1 MSRLFIT
8 QREIDFISDL
18 TKEVIKDVIGQKVYY
33 FPVSEIKSNVHDVYE
48 EAPEKVFDNPIE
60 IEALVKYQPQ
70 TVTSNI
76 FGTEEVYSI
85 EVFFH
90 RRDLIDKEI
99 EIREGDF
106 FSYGTVFF
114 EILTAQDVGTIFGQ
128 IEYNTGVKVLG
139 KQARKGQFTARVFG
153 PTGEEYSDDDAVQD
167 TFIQQRGERN
177 NKLGTTGDKR
187 DLIEKGILEKPIT
200 GPKEISKSVVNNKG
214 RSSFYDE
221 EV

>member
-8 QREIDFISDL
+8 PREVDFISDL
-18 TKEVIKDVIGQKVYY
+18 TKEVIKDVIGQKIYY
-33 FPVSEIKSNVHDVYE
+33 FPVSETKSDVHDVYE
-48 EAPEKVFDNPIE
+48 EAPNKVFDNPIE

-70 TVTSNI
+70 EISSNL
-76 FGTEEVYSI
+76 FGTEEKYTI

-128 IEYNTGVKVLG
+128 IEYNTGVKVVG
-139 KQARKGQFTARVFG
+139 RQARKGQFTSKIFG
-153 PTGEEYSDDDAVQD
+153 PTGEEYTDLDAVQNA
-167 TFIQQRGERN
+167 FVQQRGQESNR
-177 NKLGTTGDKR
+177 LGKTGDKR
-187 DLIEKGILEKPIT
+187 DLIEKGVLEKPISE
-200 GPKEISKSVVNNKG
+200 PAEVSKKTINNKG

-221 EV
+221 T